1 MLESQLEDRKRR
13 RKKKIMMTVRL
24 IVYSGALLVL
34 VVMLL
39 SLRSTELSKTLGG
52 AFEQLKNKG
61 QIAVS
66 VEKLVEERQLDGVPA
81 EAGWKYVR
89 LRLTITSKEEEEEVA
104 LNRRCFQLVDSR
116 ETKHKALA
124 ASPLFK
130 ARGTS
135 FDLKPGEEIRSELVF
150 SIPLMAKASH
160 LHFRR

>member
-1 MLESQLEDRKRR
+1 MLESQLEDRKRG

-24 IVYSGALLVL
+24 IVYSGALLAL

-52 AFEQLKNKG
+52 AFEQLQNKG
-61 QIAVS
+61 QITVS
-66 VEKLVEERQLDGVPA
+66 VEKLVEERELDGEPA
-81 EAGWKYVR
+81 EGGWKFVR
-89 LRLTITSKEEEEEVA
+89 LRLTITSKEEAAEVS
-104 LNRRCFQLVDSR
+104 LGRRCFQLVDSR

-124 ASPLFK
+124 ASPLFET
-130 ARGTS
+130 RGTS
-135 FDLKPGEEIRSELVF
+135 FDLKPGEEIQSELVF

>member
-1 MLESQLEDRKRR
+1 MLESQVEDRKRR
-13 RKKKIMMTVRL
+13 RKNKIMMTVRL

-52 AFEQLKNKG
+52 AFELLQNKG
-61 QIAVS
+61 RIAVS
-66 VEKLVEERQLDGVPA
+66 VEKLVEERELDGVPA
-81 EAGWKYVR
+81 ESGWKYVR
-89 LRLTITSKEEEEEVA
+89 LRLTITSKEEEEAVA
-104 LNRRCFQLVDSR
+104 LNRGCFQLVDSR
-116 ETKHKALA
+116 KTKHKALA
-124 ASPLFK
+124 ASPFFK

-135 FDLKPGEEIRSELVF
+135 FDLKPGEQIQSELVF

>member
-1 MLESQLEDRKRR
+1 MLESQLEDRKRG
-13 RKKKIMMTVRL
+13 RKKKIMMTIRL

-39 SLRSTELSKTLGG
+39 SLRSTELSKTLGT
-52 AFEQLKNKG
+52 AFKQLQNKG

-66 VEKLVEERQLDGVPA
+66 VEKLFEERELDGVPA
-81 EAGWKYVR
+81 EVGWKFVR
-89 LRLTITSKEEEEEVA
+89 LHLTITSKEQEAAVA
-104 LNRRCFQLVDSR
+104 LSRRNFQLVDSR

-130 ARGTS
+130 TRGTP
-135 FDLKPGEEIRSELVF
+135 FDLKPGEEIQSELVF
-150 SIPLMAKASH
+150 RIPLMAKASH

>member
-13 RKKKIMMTVRL
+13 RKKKTMMTVRL

-39 SLRSTELSKTLGG
+39 SLRSTDLSKTLGG
-52 AFEQLKNKG
+52 AFEQLRNKG
-61 QIAVS
+61 QIAMS
-66 VEKLVEERQLDGVPA
+66 VQKLIEARELDGVPA
-81 EAGWKYVR
+81 EVGWKFVR
-89 LRLTITSKEEEEEVA
+89 LRLTITSKEEAEEVA
-104 LNRRCFQLVDSR
+104 LNRGCFQLVDSR
-116 ETKHKALA
+116 KTKHPALA

-130 ARGTS
+130 ARGNS
-135 FDLKPGEEIRSELVF
+135 FDLKPGEEIQSELVF